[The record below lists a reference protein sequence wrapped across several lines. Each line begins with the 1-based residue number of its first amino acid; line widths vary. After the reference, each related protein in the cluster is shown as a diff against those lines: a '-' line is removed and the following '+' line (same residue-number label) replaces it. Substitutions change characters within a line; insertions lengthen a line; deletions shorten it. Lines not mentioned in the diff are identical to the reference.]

1 MSPSWIYAMLLG
13 AFAPTTSG
21 KHTFWPNSEPQSC
34 FFRRPDSAWFNRLTR
49 VSFVDFMMLYFGFMK
64 ALSLLQNSTNA
75 KSPRAA
81 EALLDVVTGK
91 LKAAEQSLKAE
102 DEVQLLACFGVFES
116 HRINYWSFICFILSH
131 CAWRLHES
139 CSIAMARLWCRWRKR
154 RESFCVDFERSFG
167 VSKVKLW
174 ATQRLPDPEE
184 SLKSL
189 LKGIICQIYTYN
201 MIYIYIIL

>member
-1 MSPSWIYAMLLG
+1 MPSHPQQVASTPFG
-13 AFAPTTSG
+13 PTASHSLVFSG
-21 KHTFWPNSEPQSC
+21 VRIQHDSTGWRVYRLWTLWC
-34 FFRRPDSAWFNRLTR
+34 FIL
-49 VSFVDFMMLYFGFMK
+49 
-64 ALSLLQNSTNA
+64 ALWKLQNSTNA
-75 KSPRAA
+75 KSARAA
-81 EALLDVVTGK
+81 EALLDVTGK

-131 CAWRLHES
+131 RAWRLHES

-189 LKGIICQIYTYN
+189 FKGIICQIYIYIIYTYN
-201 MIYIYIIL
+201 MIYIYYNIIYILYIILYI